1 MEQEKIFIAADAAE
15 QDTLEAGVYTILK
28 RWELQIATE
37 ENYKAMQKEVC
48 DFCRYWFVK
57 NGVPKNLTRAIRKIN
72 IKCEIIENQKEL
84 TDVKKDEKDS

>member
-48 DFCRYWFVK
+48 DFCRYWLFK
-57 NGVPKNLTRAIRKIN
+57 HGTPTKRMPIKAISTVCKI
-72 IKCEIIENQKEL
+72 EL
-84 TDVKKDEKDS
+84 TEVKK